1 MLNFDISIYF
11 VLGPQLDEDEAKRS
25 RIKVLREQFN
35 DLVYEYSDIDEE
47 DVHDHDGDDNQTNT
61 KTTNLTETEL
71 NSDLQ
76 QALTLGL
83 ERLDL
88 MNDLLLKCRSRLE
101 FCDELMEVAEDCAAA
116 TSGSGN
122 NKSAEAIIGEHGYFL
137 SRIVSGCTAEPTL
150 KWKSKLKQDK

>member
-47 DVHDHDGDDNQTNT
+47 DVHEHDGNDNQTNT

-88 MNDLLLKCRSRLE
+88 MNDLNLKCRSRLE
-101 FCDELMEVAEDCAAA
+101 FCDELMEVAEDCTAS

-122 NKSAEAIIGEHGYFL
+122 DKSEAIIAENGYFL